1 MNLRREPENS
11 FVDMGFSSIR
21 AIRAVRVLAVQS
33 LAVIREYTHELPSI
47 LTMRVLQ
54 QVQWIADA

>member
-1 MNLRREPENS
+1 
-11 FVDMGFSSIR
+11 MGFSSIR